1 MAEATQY
8 AFELKE
14 LTKNLI
20 KLQGIKEGKW
30 VIGFEFGLGAGIIGY
45 NEETARP
52 SAVVAINKIILTR
65 QDESSSVPSFAVD
78 AAEIS

>member
-1 MAEATQY
+1 MAEVTQY

-30 VIGFEFGLGAGIIGY
+30 MIGFEFGLGAGIIGY
-45 NEETARP
+45 DQETARP

-65 QDESSSVPSFAVD
+65 HDEGSPAPPFAVD